1 MAPRRRQTAESAM
14 ATLLHLPP
22 EICALI
28 CAVVEPKTLFAL
40 ARVSHTFR
48 DEAQRLIFQS
58 VDLRDG
64 GKALAA
70 WCRAVSRNARLGGY
84 VRRFTIS
91 SREVVAG
98 SDDPARVARALKK
111 CTGLQRLAVHAP
123 AEFGG
128 DATQTW
134 VIDHPSFRL
143 THFSNSH
150 FRFAFLRQFFNRQTD
165 IRVLS
170 LPMMPM
176 GLQDGAFPC
185 SEDQLP
191 KLIAL
196 EVPSTDLL
204 PTEPRPLQ
212 RIQLRLIRQ
221 YLSRDLTRLQLFAAT
236 LTSLSISE
244 VAVISLEETF
254 AAIAQAAPHLQHLA
268 LTENLVPFFE
278 ENDER
283 FQRTEVQPAPRA
295 ALPRLRQLKTLV
307 LYTYHT
313 TTLVDG
319 LTNRNYPLLEPER
332 VAELFLEIA
341 PGLKSV
347 TIGAYA
353 GSPRSGWRFVAA
365 ETTCTLTRGEG
376 SAAHTV
382 KIGNGY
388 DFNAVSQFWD

>member
-1 MAPRRRQTAESAM
+1 MAPRRRQTAESAV

-40 ARVSHTFR
+40 ARVSRTFR

-58 VDLRDG
+58 VDLRDS
-64 GKALAA
+64 GKALAG

-111 CTGLQRLAVHAP
+111 CTGLQRLA
-123 AEFGG
+123 
-128 DATQTW
+128 TW
-134 VIDHPSFRL
+134 VIDHVSFRL

-170 LPMMPM
+170 LPMMPV
-176 GLQDGAFPC
+176 GLLDGAFPC
-185 SEDQLP
+185 SDDQLP

-212 RIQLRLIRQ
+212 RIQLRLTHQ
-221 YLSRDLTRLQLFAAT
+221 YIPRDLTRLQLFAAT

-254 AAIAQAAPHLQHLA
+254 AAIAQAVPHLQHLA
-268 LTENLVPFFE
+268 LTENLVPYF
-278 ENDER
+278 DESDEQFR
-283 FQRTEVQPAPRA
+283 RTEVQPAPRA

-307 LYTYHT
+307 LY
-313 TTLVDG
+313 
-319 LTNRNYPLLEPER
+319 PLLEPER

-341 PGLKSV
+341 PGLKTV

-353 GSPRSGWRFVAA
+353 GSPRWRLVAA